1 MRAFSLTELV
11 QPLAASLVAGEAS
24 FDSVCSDTRELQAG
38 QLFVAL
44 SGENFDGNKFV
55 AAAAARGAAAALVS
69 APGDYAIPTLTVADT
84 RQALGRLAAL
94 NRAHFTGTLIG
105 ITGSSGKTTVKN
117 MIASILQRVGATLA
131 TAGNF
136 NNEIGVP
143 LTLLQLRP
151 EHRYAVLEMGAAR
164 AGDIEYLCRLAAPQ
178 VSVLLNAL
186 PAHLEGFGSVA
197 AVASAKGE
205 ILSGIAAQG
214 TAVFNADS
222 EYAELW
228 RELAG
233 SNRCLDFGL
242 AKAAVSAANIAESI
256 AGSSSFT
263 LCSPLG
269 EIAITLPMPGRHN
282 IYNALAA
289 AAACLA
295 AGVELT
301 AIQAGL
307 ASVQSE
313 PGRLQPLLA
322 AGGVRLFDDSYNAN
336 PGSVRAAIDV
346 LAALP
351 GKRWLL
357 LGEMRELGPDSA
369 ILHRAVGE
377 YAAQRGIDC
386 LWAVGAETATT
397 VEGFGDG
404 GRHFS
409 ERDALCAAL
418 GGKLREGDVVLVKG
432 SRSTHM
438 ETVVAAVMAG
448 VGKEG

>member
-1 MRAFSLTELV
+1 MRAFSLAELV
-11 QPLAASLVAGEAS
+11 QPLAASLTQGDAS
-24 FDSVCSDTRELQAG
+24 FDSVCTDSRELRAG

-44 SGENFDGNKFV
+44 GGDNFDGNEFV
-55 AAAAARGAAAALVS
+55 AAAATRGAAAALVS
-69 APGDYAIPTLTVADT
+69 RAGDNAIPTLVVADT
-84 RQALGRLAAL
+84 QLALGRLAAL
-94 NRAHFTGTLIG
+94 NRQQFAGTLIG

-117 MIASILQRVGATLA
+117 MIASILRRVGATLA

-164 AGDIEYLCRLAAPQ
+164 AGDIDYLCQLALPNVA
-178 VSVLLNAL
+178 VLLNAL

-205 ILSGIAAQG
+205 ILSGVTAQG
-214 TAVFNADS
+214 SVVFNADS
-222 EYAELW
+222 EYAGLW
-228 RELAG
+228 RELSG
-233 SNRCLDFGL
+233 SARCLDFGL
-242 AKAAVSAANIAESI
+242 AKAAVRAADITETV

-263 LCSPLG
+263 LHTPRG

-295 AGVELT
+295 AGVEL
-301 AIQAGL
+301 AVIQAGL
-307 ASVQSE
+307 ASVQAE

-357 LGEMRELGPDSA
+357 LGEMRELGPESA
-369 ILHRAVGE
+369 ALHHNIGE
-377 YAAQRGIDC
+377 YAAQQGIDC
-386 LWAVGAETATT
+386 LWAVGAETAHTIA
-397 VEGFGDG
+397 GFGNG
-404 GRHFS
+404 GRHFAQR
-409 ERDALCAAL
+409 EALCEAL
-418 GGKLREGDVVLVKG
+418 RGGLSEGDVVLVKG

-448 VGKEG
+448 VGEEG